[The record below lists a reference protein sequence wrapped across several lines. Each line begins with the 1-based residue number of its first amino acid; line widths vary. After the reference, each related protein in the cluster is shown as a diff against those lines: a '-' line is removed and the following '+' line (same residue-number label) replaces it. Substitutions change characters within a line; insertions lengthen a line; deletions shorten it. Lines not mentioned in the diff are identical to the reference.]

1 MDRLTLRRGKHGTSL
16 RSVKSSNLPPL
27 DDEAAPPGAEPAA
40 LSATAQSVI
49 AGSEPGLSGGT
60 LRPARAHLACGLL
73 KAAMDDAIQ
82 AAELNHGRLASEW
95 AGLHAQTIAS
105 IHAGALF
112 AIELVEA
119 LGAAQG
125 PRDVA
130 AAHIIYRQRQRES
143 LAGQIMEYLA
153 AARNIMSVLAATPFG
168 DDVGCTKEAGCAHAP
183 CTTQTV
189 IDRLRSLTQRQKS
202 VLELI

>member
-1 MDRLTLRRGKHGTSL
+1 MDPATLRRGKHGTSL
-16 RSVKSSNLPPL
+16 RSVKSSDLPAL
-27 DDEAAPPGAEPAA
+27 NDKAAPLGAEPAA

-49 AGSEPGLSGGT
+49 AASERGVSGGT
-60 LRPARAHLACGLL
+60 SRPARAHLACSLL

-130 AAHIIYRQRQRES
+130 GAHITYGQRQRES
-143 LAGQIMEYLA
+143 LAGQMMEYLA
-153 AARNIMSVLAATPFG
+153 AARNIMSVWPRLPLAMTWAARRRLAAPTHR
-168 DDVGCTKEAGCAHAP
+168 A
-183 CTTQTV
+183 
-189 IDRLRSLTQRQKS
+189 RLRQ
-202 VLELI
+202 